1 MEGPERMDAQS
12 QLQES
17 GRPPHRLSRWLGWL
31 AHRAGLASE
40 DESAMSGHNGHK
52 NGNGSDPA
60 KTAPATASG
69 SQSGSGDTL
78 EFDVPDWRTASF
90 VTVSALSVVLPIE
103 SRGKPPS
110 LTDAQ
115 KRAREEDINAVIA
128 AGHAQPPV

>member
-1 MEGPERMDAQS
+1 
-12 QLQES
+12 
-17 GRPPHRLSRWLGWL
+17 
-31 AHRAGLASE
+31 
-40 DESAMSGHNGHK
+40 MSGHNGHK

-103 SRGKPPS
+103 SVES
-110 LTDAQ
+110 LHRSQTP
-115 KRAREEDINAVIA
+115 KSARVRKTSMRS
-128 AGHAQPPV
+128 